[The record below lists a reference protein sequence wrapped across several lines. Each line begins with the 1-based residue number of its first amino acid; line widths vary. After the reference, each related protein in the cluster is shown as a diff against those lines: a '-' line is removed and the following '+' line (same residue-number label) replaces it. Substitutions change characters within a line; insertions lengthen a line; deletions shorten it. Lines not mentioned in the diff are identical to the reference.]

1 MNYGKSGTERKL
13 NSLQSNRK
21 KYASRLSFSF
31 VKLLSV
37 LVLFLGVTGVGA
49 ALGMVHGI
57 IEKAPELNLESI
69 VPAGYATTV
78 YDSAGNLTDTL
89 VKTGSN
95 REEAEYEELPED
107 LINAFVAIEDA
118 RFWQHNGIDLRSI
131 ARAAWGILSGDYSG
145 GASTITQQL
154 IKNNV
159 LGGGSEDN
167 WGDRIERKIQEQYL
181 ALQLDKSMSKEL
193 IITNYLNTINLG
205 NNTLGVKVAAKR
217 YFNKDVSDLTL
228 SECTVLAGITQNPSK
243 YNPISGR
250 AANEEKRR
258 IILQNMVDQGYIS
271 QAEQEEALADN
282 VYDRIQDV
290 DLLTRENSTPY
301 SYCTDEIIAQVMDAP
316 TLSVPAAPKTPK
328 DGRVEFRDVS
338 FTYEGAQTPALSHVS
353 FTVEPGQTVA
363 LVGPS
368 GGGKTTAASLIP
380 RFWDVSSGAVLVG
393 GVDVR
398 DMDPHVLMDRIAF
411 VFQNSRLFKASILEN
426 VRAARPDASREQVRE
441 ALMAAQCGDILEKLP
456 EGMDTVIGTEGTYL
470 SGGEQQRIALARAIL
485 KDAPIVVLDEA
496 TAFAD
501 PENEALI
508 QKAFSRLMRGRTV
521 LMIAHRLSTVVGA
534 DKILVL
540 EQGKIAEQGTHSELA
555 EAGGLYAKMWAD
567 YNQAVRWKIAGE
579 REGK

>member
-49 ALGMVHGI
+49 ALGMAHGI

-193 IITNYLNTINLG
+193 IITNYDPRKWKRDG
-205 NNTLGVKVAAKR
+205 QQFTLFPFG
-217 YFNKDVSDLTL
+217 
-228 SECTVLAGITQNPSK
+228 E
-243 YNPISGR
+243 
-250 AANEEKRR
+250 
-258 IILQNMVDQGYIS
+258 
-271 QAEQEEALADN
+271 AEG
-282 VYDRIQDV
+282 
-290 DLLTRENSTPY
+290 
-301 SYCTDEIIAQVMDAP
+301 DERNY
-316 TLSVPAAPKTPK
+316 K
-328 DGRVEFRDVS
+328 
-338 FTYEGAQTPALSHVS
+338 
-353 FTVEPGQTVA
+353 
-363 LVGPS
+363 
-368 GGGKTTAASLIP
+368 LI
-380 RFWDVSSGAVLVG
+380 
-393 GVDVR
+393 
-398 DMDPHVLMDRIAF
+398 H
-411 VFQNSRLFKASILEN
+411 E
-426 VRAARPDASREQVRE
+426 PDA
-441 ALMAAQCGDILEKLP
+441 A
-456 EGMDTVIGTEGTYL
+456 
-470 SGGEQQRIALARAIL
+470 
-485 KDAPIVVLDEA
+485 
-496 TAFAD
+496 
-501 PENEALI
+501 
-508 QKAFSRLMRGRTV
+508 
-521 LMIAHRLSTVVGA
+521 
-534 DKILVL
+534 
-540 EQGKIAEQGTHSELA
+540 
-555 EAGGLYAKMWAD
+555 
-567 YNQAVRWKIAGE
+567 
-579 REGK
+579 